1 MPHSS
6 VLRHF
11 FEFDHLFPSAQ
22 KYIWENYRFF
32 AKIFRNQ
39 TFERK
44 RTKLY
49 ITFSLSLMK

>member
-6 VLRHF
+6 VLRHS

-49 ITFSLSLMK
+49 ITFSLSLME